1 MYSFLLVIV
10 WIREIVFLVV
20 AEVILAFL
28 WLVVVTWI
36 RFSEDGDEGEFLG
49 LLLVLYFPEI
59 LSKMV
64 AFVMGDFLNRAFL
77 DTEEV

>member
-20 AEVILAFL
+20 AEVILACL

-36 RFSEDGDEGEFLG
+36 RFSEDGDEGEFLD
-49 LLLVLYFPEI
+49 L
-59 LSKMV
+59 
-64 AFVMGDFLNRAFL
+64 
-77 DTEEV
+77 

>member
-28 WLVVVTWI
+28 WLGVVTWI

-64 AFVMGDFLNRAFL
+64 VFVMGDFLNRAFL

>member
-64 AFVMGDFLNRAFL
+64 VFVMGDFLNRAFL